1 MSSTFTSKKTNR
13 TKLLIGGLLMVAAV
27 AVMIISA
34 TRSTAEFYLSVRELK
49 AAEQQYAGE
58 NLRVS
63 GAVLGDS
70 IAYHSETG
78 TLHFTIANIP
88 GDDKE
93 IEALGGISAALHQ
106 AVTNLDNA
114 RLDVIYKG
122 PKPDMLKDE
131 AQAILTGTVNSDGI
145 FLAEELLL
153 KCPSKYEEAPPQ

>member
-1 MSSTFTSKKTNR
+1 
-13 TKLLIGGLLMVAAV
+13 
-27 AVMIISA
+27 
-34 TRSTAEFYLSVRELK
+34 
-49 AAEQQYAGE
+49 
-58 NLRVS
+58 
-63 GAVLGDS
+63 VLGDS

-78 TLHFTIANIP
+78 TLHFTIAHIP

>member
-1 MSSTFTSKKTNR
+1 M
-13 TKLLIGGLLMVAAV
+13 LIGGILMVAAV

-34 TRSTAEFYLSVRELK
+34 TKSTAEFYLTVKELNGEK
-49 AAEQQYAGE
+49 QQYAGE
-58 NLRVS
+58 DLRVS

-78 TLHFTIANIP
+78 TLHFTIAHIP
-88 GDDKE
+88 DDAEE

-106 AVTNLDNA
+106 AVTDLKNA
-114 RLDVIYKG
+114 RLEVIYKG

-131 AQAILTGTVNSDGI
+131 AQAILTGTVNSDGV